1 MGREL
6 QMICGII
13 PLPSL
18 RSIYVDLWN
27 ESLVRDRICRPI
39 LYGASLDVRIV
50 EATRGV
56 DWKWGFNC
64 PSISPWGVPVLFVRK
79 ENGS

>member
-18 RSIYVDLWN
+18 RSIDFELWN
-27 ESLVRDRICRPI
+27 GNLVQDRICKPYHI
-39 LYGASLDVRIV
+39 EPV
-50 EATRGV
+50 EMLESRKQLAELAG
-56 DWKWGFNC
+56 KGSNC

-79 ENGS
+79 ENRS